1 MNKPKAPKDMS
12 LGELLEE
19 YKAERKCALCKYDQY
34 CTTKE
39 PLILGRTETIPS
51 CMSGRIWMERKMNE
65 PAPNPF
71 TPDQIAWMR
80 VEQQDAYFYA
90 AMDYD
95 GEIHLF
101 GEEPEEDGTHWNR
114 TDNYSGQSLGLYS
127 WLKDFLTPGGPFLCF
142 ADYAPLEG
150 ADK

>member
-1 MNKPKAPKDMS
+1 MIKQKAPKDMTV
-12 LGELLEE
+12 EE
-19 YKAERKCALCKYDQY
+19 FIDLVERRYG
-34 CTTKE
+34 TKE
-39 PLILGRTETIPS
+39 PTN
-51 CMSGRIWMERKMNE
+51 MSVWINTLRMIADE

-127 WLKDFLTPGGPFLCF
+127 WLKDFLTPGGSFLCF

>member
-1 MNKPKAPKDMS
+1 MIKTKAPKDMTGTELIDPIKS
-12 LGELLEE
+12 LLLEFVDSGV
-19 YKAERKCALCKYDQY
+19 YKLVD
-34 CTTKE
+34 
-39 PLILGRTETIPS
+39 
-51 CMSGRIWMERKMNE
+51 MENIGE
-65 PAPNPF
+65 AIEEFINQPEPNPF
-71 TPDQIAWMR
+71 TPDQLAWMR

-127 WLKDFLTPGGPFLCF
+127 WLKDFLTPGGSFLCF